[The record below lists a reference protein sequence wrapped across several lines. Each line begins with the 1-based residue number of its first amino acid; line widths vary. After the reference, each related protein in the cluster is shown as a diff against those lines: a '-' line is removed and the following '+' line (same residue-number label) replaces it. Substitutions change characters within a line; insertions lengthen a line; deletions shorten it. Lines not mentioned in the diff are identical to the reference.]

1 MMILYILVTGI
12 IVGMLPGVLSLDK
25 LFSVT
30 NMVVGIIGGLLGA
43 LLGFGDAPLFLE
55 YPFLNDKTLMVAV
68 SLLFV
73 FIKVSATRKRIAP

>member
-1 MMILYILVTGI
+1 MILYILVTGI